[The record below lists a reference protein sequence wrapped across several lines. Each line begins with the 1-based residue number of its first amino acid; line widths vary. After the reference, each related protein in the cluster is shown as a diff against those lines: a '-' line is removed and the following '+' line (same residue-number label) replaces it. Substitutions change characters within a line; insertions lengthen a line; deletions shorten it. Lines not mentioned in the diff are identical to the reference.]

1 MGVSLFP
8 EAWPGERGGEGCPA
22 GGELCELQGE
32 LLLVTL
38 TGVPMGQVR
47 SVSELETFAQL
58 CPGSR
63 RINANRF
70 CCS

>member
-1 MGVSLFP
+1 MKGVVRVAQL
-8 EAWPGERGGEGCPA
+8 GGGV

-38 TGVPMGQVR
+38 TGVPKGQVW
-47 SVSELETFAQL
+47 SVSELETFTQL
-58 CPGSR
+58 CPGGR